1 MNGGVPGAARW
12 LSFFMGFL
20 SLSQEILWVRMAG
33 FIYHGAPQAFGAI
46 LALYLLGI
54 ALGACW
60 GKRYCARE
68 GNLFRVAAVILLV
81 AAVMDWLFPWL
92 VVMAFGVQRGVGTAV
107 LMLCVLVTA
116 LLKSMVFPIAHHLGS
131 SASAANVGSS
141 VSRVYF
147 ANIAGSTLGPLV
159 TGFIVLQLC
168 TLQQSL
174 ALMAGATLMVSA
186 FCLHAGGG
194 RLALPALAAATLV
207 AAVTVAAIPD
217 VWLGRLVAAMGTGG
231 HAFKGAVENRYGIV
245 HWLDGGA
252 DGDIVYGGNA
262 YDGRIN
268 TDYMVDSNLI
278 SRVYLLAAVQPR
290 PRRVLVLG
298 MSGGSWTRVLA
309 NFPGV
314 EHIDVLEINPG
325 YVDVIRRYDAVRPIL
340 ADPRIVLHVD
350 DGRRWL
356 KRHPDEQYDLLVMNT
371 TFHFRA
377 YVTMLLSDDFLRMA
391 RSHLRPGGVIAFN
404 STDAP
409 DVYKTAAG
417 VFRHVYKL
425 RNFVVAGDTLAL
437 PDEEEAVRRVGA
449 LVDTGQPDVQARV
462 REDYRRFERYDE
474 AVFARRAGRRLS
486 TITDQN
492 MLTEFRYG
500 DSLLDNLGWA
510 PRH

>member
-1 MNGGVPGAARW
+1 MTAARW

-20 SLSQEILWVRMAG
+20 SLSQEILWVRMAS
-33 FIYHGAPQAFGAI
+33 FIYQGAPQAFGVI

-54 ALGACW
+54 ALGAGW
-60 GKRYCARE
+60 GKRYCTRD
-68 GNLFRVAAVILLV
+68 GNLFHVAALILLV
-81 AAVMDWLFPWL
+81 AAVTDALFPWL
-92 VVMAFGVQRGVGTAV
+92 VVAAFGAQRGVGTAV

-131 SASAANVGSS
+131 SAATDNVGAS

-159 TGFIVLQLC
+159 TGFLVLQWC

-174 ALMAGATLMVSA
+174 ELMAGATLVVSA
-186 FCLHAGGG
+186 FCLRAGGA
-194 RLALPALAAATLV
+194 RLAAPALGASTVLAAALV
-207 AAVTVAAIPD
+207 AAMPD
-217 VWLGRLVAAMGTGG
+217 VWLGRLVTALGTNG
-231 HAFKGAVENRYGIV
+231 HAFKGALENRYGIV
-245 HWLDGGA
+245 HWLEGGA
-252 DGDIVYGGNA
+252 AGDIVYGGNA

-278 SRVYLLAAVQPR
+278 SRVYLLAAVQPA
-290 PRRVLVLG
+290 PKRVLVLG

-309 NFPGV
+309 QYPGV
-314 EHIDVLEINPG
+314 EKIDVLEINPG
-325 YVDVIRRYDAVRPIL
+325 YADLVRRYDAVRPIL
-340 ADPRIVLHVD
+340 ADPRITLHFD

-356 KRHPDEQYDLLVMNT
+356 KRHPGEQYDLLVMNT

-377 YVTMLLSDDFLRMA
+377 YVTMLLSDDFLRVA

-417 VFRHVYKL
+417 VFRHVYQL
-425 RNFVVAGDTLAL
+425 RNFVVAGETLVL
-437 PDEEEAVRRVGA
+437 PDEDEAVRRLAA
-449 LVDTGQPDVQARV
+449 LVDTTQPAVAAKV
-462 REDYRRFERYDE
+462 REDFRRFERYDE
-474 AVFARRAGRRLS
+474 GVFIGRAGRGLY

-500 DSLLDNLGWA
+500 DSLLTNLGWA
-510 PRH
+510 PGPD

>member
-1 MNGGVPGAARW
+1 MNRAARSARW

-20 SLSQEILWVRMAG
+20 SLSQEILWVRMAS
-33 FIYHGAPQAFGAI
+33 FIYHGAPQAFGAM

-54 ALGACW
+54 ALGAGW
-60 GKRYCARE
+60 GKRYCARKD
-68 GNLFRVAAVILLV
+68 GLFRVAAVILLA
-81 AAVMDWLFPWL
+81 AAVTDGLFPWL
-92 VVMAFGVQRGVGTAV
+92 VAAAFGVQRGVGTAV

-131 SASAANVGSS
+131 SASAERVGSS

-147 ANIAGSTLGPLV
+147 ANIAGATLGPLV
-159 TGFIVLQLC
+159 TGFIVLQWC

-174 ALMAGATLMVSA
+174 ALMAGATLVAAA
-186 FCLHAGGG
+186 FCLHADGDG
-194 RLALPALAAATLV
+194 LARPALAASAVLACV
-207 AAVTVAAIPD
+207 ALAAVPD
-217 VWLGRLVAAMGTGG
+217 ALLGRLVTAMGTGG

-245 HWLDGGA
+245 HVLDGGA
-252 DGDIVYGGNA
+252 GGDIVYGGNA

-268 TDYMVDSNLI
+268 TDYMLDSNWI

-290 PRRVLVLG
+290 PRRILVLG

-309 NFPGV
+309 DFPGV
-314 EHIDVLEINPG
+314 ERIDVLEINPG
-325 YVDVIRRYDAVRPIL
+325 YVDVIRRYPQVRAIL
-340 ADPRIVLHVD
+340 HDPRVVLHFD

-356 KRHPDEQYDLLVMNT
+356 KRHPGEQYDFLVMNT

-377 YVTMLLSDDFLRMA
+377 YATLLLSDEFLRMA

-417 VFRHVYKL
+417 VFRQVYKL

-437 PDEEEAVRRVGA
+437 PDEDEALRRVGA
-449 LVDTGQPDVQARV
+449 LVDVAQPAVAARV
-462 REDYRRFERYDE
+462 REDFRRFEPYDE
-474 AVFARRAGRRLS
+474 AVFAARAGRRLH

-510 PRH
+510 PAH

>member
-1 MNGGVPGAARW
+1 MARW

-20 SLSQEILWVRMAG
+20 SLSQEILWVRMAS

-54 ALGACW
+54 ALGAGW
-60 GKRYCARE
+60 GKRYCTRD
-68 GNLFRVAAVILLV
+68 GNLFHIAAVILL
-81 AAVMDWLFPWL
+81 AAALADGLFPWL
-92 VVMAFGVQRGVGTAV
+92 VVAAFAEQRGVGSAV
-107 LMLCVLVTA
+107 LMLCVLLTA

-131 SASAANVGSS
+131 AAGTERVGSS

-186 FCLHAGGG
+186 FCLHASGV
-194 RLALPALAAATLV
+194 RLAMPALAASTMLAAAAV
-207 AAVTVAAIPD
+207 AAVPD
-217 VWLGRLVAAMGTGG
+217 ALLERLVTALGPQG
-231 HAFKGAVENRYGIV
+231 HRFKGALENRYGIV

-252 DGDIVYGGNA
+252 AGDIVYGGNA

-290 PRRVLVLG
+290 PQRVLVLG
-298 MSGGSWTRVLA
+298 MSAGSWTRVLA
-309 NFPGV
+309 QFPGV
-314 EHIDVLEINPG
+314 EKIDVLEINPG
-325 YVDVIRRYDAVRPIL
+325 YVDLIRRYDAVRPVL
-340 ADPRIVLHVD
+340 TDPRIALHID

-356 KRHPDEQYDLLVMNT
+356 KRHPGEQYDLLVMNT

-377 YVTMLLSDDFLRMA
+377 YITMLLSDDFLRVA

-409 DVYKTAAG
+409 DAYKTAAG
-417 VFRHVYKL
+417 VFRQVYKM

-437 PDEEEAVRRVGA
+437 PDEAEAVRRLGA
-449 LVDTGQPDVQARV
+449 LVDTAQPAVAAKV
-462 REDYRRFERYDE
+462 RADFQRFERYDE
-474 AVFARRAGRRLS
+474 AVFAARAGRGLH

-500 DSLLDNLGWA
+500 DSLLNNLGWA